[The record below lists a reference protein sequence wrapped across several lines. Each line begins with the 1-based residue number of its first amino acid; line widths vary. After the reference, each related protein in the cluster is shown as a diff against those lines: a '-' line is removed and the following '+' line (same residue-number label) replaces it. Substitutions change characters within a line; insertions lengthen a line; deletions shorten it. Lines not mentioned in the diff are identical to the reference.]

1 MATRTRNQVIAFRVT
16 PAERRQISAKIK
28 RSGLSQ
34 QEYLLDAALSH
45 PIYVM
50 EELKPILSELRAWG
64 KNLNQLTA
72 LAHQGRVQTVYL
84 QELTAALGRTYE
96 AVSTGMVDSKFGSAI
111 ETGQAA
117 QITQHCLGL
126 PHVEQVA
133 GSMIDFWENYQVSAT
148 DVKPFKAVP
157 RFANGTFWEVFSFRF
172 TDGRPFT
179 QEDVEARARVAVIG
193 ESLARRLFA
202 TAEGVTGRHFSFN
215 GRDYRVCG
223 VVQDVSNA
231 TPETA
236 GDLWVPLFNAQ
247 YISKELDRHGLLG
260 NVYAYLLVDD
270 AENLEAVRGEVQDVF
285 RRFSLQDKDYEYD
298 LMGQP
303 APYWLSTFRQ
313 EVDKTPDTMELAK
326 SFLYILLA
334 LLFIPALNLSGMISS
349 RMDSRVAELGIRK
362 AYGATRRRLLEQVL
376 CENLLLTLL
385 GGLAGLLFSYVI
397 VLTASDWILTLFDK
411 NIYDTSLATSF
422 TPEMLFNPAVF
433 GSALGVCVVL
443 NVVSALVPALWAM
456 RHPIMES
463 LNTKR

>member
-1 MATRTRNQVIAFRVT
+1 MLKNYFKQAWTLM
-16 PAERRQISAKIK
+16 RQNRLFTGIYVVGT
-28 RSGLSQ
+28 GLSI
-34 QEYLLDAALSH
+34 ALVMTLF
-45 PIYVM
+45 IIFYV
-50 EELKPILSELRAWG
+50 
-64 KNLNQLTA
+64 
-72 LAHQGRVQTVYL
+72 
-84 QELTAALGRTYE
+84 
-96 AVSTGMVDSKFGSAI
+96 KFGPVYPEYNRDRTLVVKPVKRYPKGKPENWNIYGGVAYYVVD
-111 ETGQAA
+111 QM
-117 QITQHCLGL
+117 LPGL
-126 PHVEQVA
+126 PHVERVA
-133 GSMIDFWENYQVSAT
+133 GIMIDFWENYQVSAT

-157 RFANGTFWEVFSFRF
+157 RFANGAFWEVFSFRF

-303 APYWLSTFRQ
+303 DPYWLSTFRQ
-313 EVDKTPDTMELAK
+313 VPLHPAG
-326 SFLYILLA
+326 
-334 LLFIPALNLSGMISS
+334 PALHP
-349 RMDSRVAELGIRK
+349 RAEPERHDFLAHGQPCGRTGHPQGLRGH
-362 AYGATRRRLLEQVL
+362 APPPAGAGALREPAAHPAGRP
-376 CENLLLTLL
+376 
-385 GGLAGLLFSYVI
+385 GG
-397 VLTASDWILTLFDK
+397 
-411 NIYDTSLATSF
+411 
-422 TPEMLFNPAVF
+422 PAVLLRDCAD
-433 GSALGVCVVL
+433 GQRLDTDAVRQEHL
-443 NVVSALVPALWAM
+443 
-456 RHPIMES
+456 
-463 LNTKR
+463 